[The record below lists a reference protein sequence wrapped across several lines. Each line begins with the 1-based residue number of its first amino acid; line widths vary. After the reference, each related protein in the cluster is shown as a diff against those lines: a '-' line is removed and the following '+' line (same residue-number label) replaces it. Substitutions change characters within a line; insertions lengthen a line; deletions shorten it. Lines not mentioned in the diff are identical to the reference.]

1 MSDPRAWRTMN
12 SNLKN
17 FQSTFFQPEA
27 DTRQL
32 QKACRTSRF
41 CGSHLNRCAV
51 HRLSMSPKLMTKAF
65 FTYSGMSDA
74 RLVNIDVMCRAET
87 QNRIRYK
94 SKQWSPADA
103 TSRERGKA
111 SIGDSSVNALNSF
124 LQGSDWT
131 AVYPPTVLRVE
142 DLRTNV

>member
-1 MSDPRAWRTMN
+1 
-12 SNLKN
+12 
-17 FQSTFFQPEA
+17 
-27 DTRQL
+27 
-32 QKACRTSRF
+32 
-41 CGSHLNRCAV
+41 
-51 HRLSMSPKLMTKAF
+51 MSPKLMTKAF

-94 SKQWSPADA
+94 SKQC
-103 TSRERGKA
+103 TSQERGKA